1 VTHVA
6 REMMFGTGDVF
17 EYLECGRCRCLQLKG
32 VPPDLSPYYPPNYYA
47 LAEALPASMGRAEAG
62 VRRLRSEFILRGIP
76 LLSRLARGGR
86 EDPAWLPWLRG
97 RVTTRSLILDLGC
110 GAGHLLLELR
120 KQGFQKLVGADP
132 FISSTIRYPNGVTVY
147 KRLLEELHGAFD
159 LIMLH
164 HSFEHMPQPQA
175 VLDRIFRLLQPGGT
189 VLVRIPIAD
198 SFAWRRYGTNWVQLD
213 APRHLFLH
221 TKMSMALLASRSGF
235 TITDVRYDSSAFQ
248 FWGSEQYLR
257 GIPLRSPRSYAENPG
272 RSMFSQ
278 RQIVDFERRARELN
292 EAAEGDQA
300 VFFLRRP

>member
-1 VTHVA
+1 
-6 REMMFGTGDVF
+6 MMFGTGDVF
-17 EYLECGRCRCLQLKG
+17 EYLECGRCGCLQLKG
-32 VPPDLSPYYPPNYYA
+32 VPPDLSRYYPPNYYA

-86 EDPAWLPWLRG
+86 EDPAWLPWLKG

-110 GAGHLLLELR
+110 GAGHFLLELR

-175 VLDRIFRLLQPGGT
+175 VRIGYSVFSNRVERSSCAFLLPNPSPGAGT
-189 VLVRIPIAD
+189 ARTGC
-198 SFAWRRYGTNWVQLD
+198 SWMHRGTCSCTRR
-213 APRHLFLH
+213 
-221 TKMSMALLASRSGF
+221 
-235 TITDVRYDSSAFQ
+235 
-248 FWGSEQYLR
+248 
-257 GIPLRSPRSYAENPG
+257 
-272 RSMFSQ
+272 
-278 RQIVDFERRARELN
+278 
-292 EAAEGDQA
+292 
-300 VFFLRRP
+300 